1 MRASGWRVG
10 CRESKRIAIP
20 HHCAQRHLMVFALL
34 YVIRGCYW
42 YGDGS
47 MYDGQWLAGKMHG
60 KGIFIYPSGNR
71 CELMI

>member
-1 MRASGWRVG
+1 MGGGTHAGKVS
-10 CRESKRIAIP
+10 
-20 HHCAQRHLMVFALL
+20 AQQSTTRSQEIYLL
-34 YVIRGCYW
+34 ILVYLFSRGCYW

-71 CELMI
+71 CE